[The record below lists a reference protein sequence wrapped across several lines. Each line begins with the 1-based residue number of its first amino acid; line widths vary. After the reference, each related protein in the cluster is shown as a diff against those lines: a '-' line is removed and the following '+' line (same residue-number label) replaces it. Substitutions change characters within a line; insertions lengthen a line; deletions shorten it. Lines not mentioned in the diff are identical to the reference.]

1 MFKLYSLIIS
11 ILLYIPLNAQ
21 TIANYSNQDGL
32 LDNFINSITVDI
44 YDNIWMGTIA
54 GICVFDPVNDTWTS
68 WDTEAI
74 GTNFPSSNIK
84 IIKAMSNGYI
94 WMGTDFGASRF
105 DGENWETF
113 TNLNGLNNNQVKSID
128 EDQDGGVWI
137 GTMVGVSHFD
147 SDNWM
152 SYGSDDLHWS
162 GVNGTSFDSQGNI
175 WFSSPLGGITKFDG
189 NLFTTFS
196 TYDNLLSMNSTD
208 IVIDNQDN
216 KWIGSS
222 NGMSV
227 LNSEENN
234 FTHHTQMYYLPP
246 PDTLNPV
253 VQIAMDSEDNVWAAI
268 YVGYLAVGGI
278 AYLNESEWVSIGV
291 EDGLAGPNIKGIAID
306 SQDNVWVATSTG
318 LSKIFAMSSSLNRPT
333 INNKFIVKTI
343 DILGRETNSKGFNIE
358 IYNDGSVEK
367 KYKFQQ

>member
-1 MFKLYSLIIS
+1 MLKSYCLIIS
-11 ILLYIPLNAQ
+11 SLLYMHVNAQ
-21 TIANYSNQDGL
+21 TITNYSNQDDSL
-32 LDNFINSITVDI
+32 YNFIHSITVDV

-54 GICVFDPVNDTWTS
+54 GLCVFDPVNDVWTS

-74 GTNFPSSNIK
+74 GTNVPSSNIK
-84 IIKAMSNGYI
+84 IIKAMSNGDI

-128 EDQDGGVWI
+128 EGQDGSIWI
-137 GTMVGVSHFD
+137 GTTVGVSHFD
-147 SDNWM
+147 SDNWI

-162 GVNGTSFDSQGNI
+162 GVNGTSLDSQGNI
-175 WFSSPLGGITKFDG
+175 WFSSPLGGVTKFDG

-196 TYDNLLSMNSTD
+196 TDDNLLSMNSTD
-208 IVIDNQDN
+208 ILIDNQDN

-227 LNSEENN
+227 LNTDDFFS
-234 FTHHTQMYYLPP
+234 HHTQMYYLPP

-253 VQIAMDSEDNVWAAI
+253 VEIAMDSEEKLWTAI
-268 YVGYLAVGGI
+268 YVGYLSVGGI
-278 AYLNESEWVSIGV
+278 AYFNESQWISIGV
-291 EDGLAGPNIKGIAID
+291 SDGLAGPNVKGLAID

-318 LSKIFAMSSSLNRPT
+318 VSKIYVNNSSIGNSS
-333 INNKFIVKTI
+333 ISNKYLIKTV
-343 DILGRETNSKGFNIE
+343 DLLGRPSSCKGFNIE
-358 IYNDGSVEK
+358 IYNDGTVEK
-367 KYKFQQ
+367 KYILK